1 MPVGFMREA
10 TPAGREGRSAV
21 RMGNGARS
29 GPQVT
34 APSGGDTQE
43 MVLHDHTGSHP
54 HREPAKGG
62 RAPGCTP
69 ASAVRGSRHQEKPR
83 AARPCVG
90 GAGDGPVLGGG
101 LGFPDL
107 SLW

>member
-1 MPVGFMREA
+1 MPVGLMREA

-62 RAPGCTP
+62 RLAALPRPPCEGAATRRSPGQR
-69 ASAVRGSRHQEKPR
+69 VRVSGVLVTGLSWG
-83 AARPCVG
+83 AAWV
-90 GAGDGPVLGGG
+90 
-101 LGFPDL
+101 FQI
-107 SLW
+107 